1 MYSNALH
8 ISNPY
13 ENQRHEDK
21 YKGKREKGRLIRQA
35 NQQPKPFHLSFS
47 NTFIALSKKSKFKTK
62 QNTTTTKTCKGVD
75 QGFLELGSS
84 NANAEQKDGPYLF
97 LHKSYIFMIY
107 SKQ

>member
-75 QGFLELGSS
+75 QGFLELGSVLMQNRKTVPTS
-84 NANAEQKDGPYLF
+84 
-97 LHKSYIFMIY
+97 SYINLTFL
-107 SKQ
+107 